1 MSLRIEAPDSKKG
14 RVGELTTISLKIRF
28 ITLILRFFVQVVLLV
43 RLARVA
49 LATMRADLGVALWTA
64 FHFLRPFFLNPPNRP
79 FFLGMVRWM
88 HFMANFAN
96 P

>member
-1 MSLRIEAPDSKKG
+1 LSFRIEAPDSKKG
-14 RVGELTTISLKIRF
+14 RVGVGLTTTSLKIRF
-28 ITLILRFFVQVVLLV
+28 ATFLLLLVVQVVLV
-43 RLARVA
+43 ALARVA
-49 LATMRADLGVALWTA
+49 LATMRAELGVALWTA